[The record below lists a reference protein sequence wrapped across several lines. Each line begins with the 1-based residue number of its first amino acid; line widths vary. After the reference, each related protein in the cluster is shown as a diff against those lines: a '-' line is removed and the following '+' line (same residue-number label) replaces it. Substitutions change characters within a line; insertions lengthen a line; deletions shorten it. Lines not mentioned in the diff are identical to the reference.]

1 MGQIAPVFFS
11 ARPDISGHFLFATGL
26 QHAIVQHAWLQVVL
40 DIVFVVLNPLMAIVF
55 IRGIRMSALLACCT
69 VAFNIVYAYFFSS
82 ISFVSREPFIAWML
96 MPLLFTATGCRS
108 FYFKFHVLRI
118 LFILFFATA
127 GLWKLRGGGAFNAE
141 QMSGILLHQF
151 ASVLAVPDSGWHY
164 QLLRFL
170 INHPPISFVLYWL
183 VILAE
188 VIFLLGLFTRK
199 YDRLL
204 LWLLL
209 GFLVCDYFLMQINY
223 FSWLPFAVL
232 FYYSQLEMPVQNGID

>member
-11 ARPDISGHFLFATGL
+11 ARPDISGHLLFATGL
-26 QHAIVQHAWLQVVL
+26 QHAIVQHPWLQVVL
-40 DIVFVVLNPLMAIVF
+40 DAVFVILNPIMAFVF
-55 IRGIRMSALLACCT
+55 IRGYRMSALLACCT

-82 ISFVSREPFIAWML
+82 ISFVSKEPFIAWML
-96 MPLLFTATGCRS
+96 MPVLFTATGSRS

-127 GLWKLRGGGAFNAE
+127 GLWKLRGGGAFNTE

-151 ASVLAVPDSGWHY
+151 ASVLTEPGSGWHH
-164 QLLRFL
+164 QLLLFL
-170 INHPPISFVLYWL
+170 IHHPPISFVLYWL

-209 GFLVCDYFLMQINY
+209 GFLVFDYLLMQINY

-232 FYYSQLEMPVQNGID
+232 FYYSHLEMPAEAELA